1 MRIGKFASKF
11 KVTRDTVRHYLDLG
25 LLNPQ
30 KKGGQYFFGE
40 EDLADMEMILGFKG
54 LGFSLAEILKLMSCK
69 RLTGVNS
76 EEYRTL
82 YLSLLQEKKNSID
95 KEVQR
100 YLEMRAKIKGIIDL
114 SSNRAKKGGKTLGFP
129 IAALSI
135 LACPLCQGR
144 LNISD
149 GKIKA
154 NMILKACIH
163 CACGYSALIEDGIY
177 MDPKSVRKRT
187 LPDGR
192 KWPTR
197 KEFLALVSPQYIN
210 MRYKAV
216 DTMIEMMQEEMD
228 NPGYILALDPC
239 VCLFLMHYIKYLP
252 ADATYILN
260 EVDPEK
266 VGAAKKEIESN
277 YDHDNFAFF
286 CCDIDRLPIARKT
299 LDIVIDYFMTKRH
312 AREKDSFVIAEVL
325 PLLREQGLVV
335 GAYPH
340 FKGSSKKAFSLPANL
355 RKYYDLEELQA
366 MYGELAVEEKEGIDL
381 GAVLVDNPYEPEL
394 LDKEVHFHVL
404 AGRVATVSAQK
415 PVQLVKEALA

>member
-1 MRIGKFASKF
+1 
-11 KVTRDTVRHYLDLG
+11 
-25 LLNPQ
+25 
-30 KKGGQYFFGE
+30 
-40 EDLADMEMILGFKG
+40 MEMILGFKG

-266 VGAAKKEIESN
+266 VGRPRRKREQLRPRQLCL
-277 YDHDNFAFF
+277 FR
-286 CCDIDRLPIARKT
+286 CDIDRLPIARKT

-325 PLLREQGLVV
+325 PLREQGLVV
-335 GAYPH
+335 GLSP
-340 FKGSSKKAFSLPANL
+340 F
-355 RKYYDLEELQA
+355 
-366 MYGELAVEEKEGIDL
+366 
-381 GAVLVDNPYEPEL
+381 
-394 LDKEVHFHVL
+394 
-404 AGRVATVSAQK
+404 
-415 PVQLVKEALA
+415 